1 MFHTNRNSTHFY
13 TQHHTQLCLIPTEAI
28 ICDIW
33 LTVVHLCKTKVNKKN
48 VDMLIIL
55 LFITHYGSG
64 IIYRHLF
71 NINVHLLKV
80 IYLLWAI
87 AY

>member
-1 MFHTNRNSTHFY
+1 M
-13 TQHHTQLCLIPTEAI
+13 
-28 ICDIW
+28 IW
-33 LTVVHLCKTKVNKKN
+33 LTAVHLCKTKSNKQN
-48 VDMLIIL
+48 VDNVNYII
-55 LFITHYGSG
+55 IYYTYGSG
-64 IIYRHLF
+64 IIYIHLF